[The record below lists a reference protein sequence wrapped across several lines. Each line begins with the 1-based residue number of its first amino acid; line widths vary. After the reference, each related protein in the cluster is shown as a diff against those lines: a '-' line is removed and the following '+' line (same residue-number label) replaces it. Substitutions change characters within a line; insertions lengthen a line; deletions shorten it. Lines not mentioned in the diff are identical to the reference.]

1 MTKSE
6 FLKQPPHMEWDHAW
20 ELGKGQ
26 PNPTLLNSYLRWL
39 MQDEERFDS
48 AVESMQWLPPGFNM
62 LLIARKPGDDN
73 ETLESVQLNFYHPDS
88 PGNEEPHGHA
98 RNAVASWY
106 SPPGTKQLISR
117 YMVLHADAPNL
128 ELDGVDVEEHQV
140 VANNV
145 IDLKDGRRPIYKVLP
160 LGGRLILKQ
169 SQTEVAPLGRQFFAS
184 TEVHHVGLNADE
196 QDEVAVSVHYKGP
209 EEPVQLSQ
217 PDGLVYY
224 KGISMDDAVAI
235 GEARRNLTGGTE
247 LPSNA
252 RLAPTTMMYRPMSA
266 ESGIEETPK
275 STSGATA
282 EKLLVGA
289 IRTTE
294 RLQKSLTV

>member
-1 MTKSE
+1 MKKPDI
-6 FLKQPPHMEWDHAW
+6 LRQPLHMEWEHAW

-39 MQDEERFDS
+39 MQDEERFKS
-48 AVESMQWLPPGFNM
+48 ATESMQWLPPGFNM
-62 LLIARKPGDDN
+62 LLIARKPGEDN

-88 PGNEEPHGHA
+88 PGNEEPHGHS
-98 RNAVASWY
+98 RNAIASWY

-117 YMVLHADAPNL
+117 YMVLHADAPKL
-128 ELDGVDVEEHQV
+128 ELDGVEVEEHQV

-145 IDLKDGRRPIYKVLP
+145 IDLKDGKRPIYETLP
-160 LGGRLILKQ
+160 LGNRLIIRQ
-169 SQTEVAPLGRQFFAS
+169 SQTEVAPLGRQAFAS

-209 EEPVQLSQ
+209 EEPPELSQ
-217 PDGLVYY
+217 SDGLVYY
-224 KGISMDDAVAI
+224 KGISMDDALAI
-235 GEARRNLTGGTE
+235 EEARRNIAGDTDRLSG
-247 LPSNA
+247 A
-252 RLAPTTMMYRPMSA
+252 RLAPTTMMYRPLSA
-266 ESGIEETPK
+266 TSSIEETPK
-275 STSGATA
+275 ATSRLTA

-294 RLQKSLTV
+294 RLQKSLSV